1 MEDKKE
7 TLFIRFEDY
16 VEKLEYMVNSTIERY
31 GFGKRAADTKEE
43 AIIFA
48 CSKGSIGTELEIA
61 RDYIL
66 KINEIRKELE
76 ALDCDE
82 QGANDEKM

>member
-1 MEDKKE
+1 MPDNKKE
-7 TLFIRFEDY
+7 TLFIRFEDCA
-16 VEKLEYMVNSTIERY
+16 EKLQYMINSTIERY
-31 GFGKRAADTKEE
+31 GFDKRAADIREE

-76 ALDCDE
+76 ALE
-82 QGANDEKM
+82 NPEA

>member
-1 MEDKKE
+1 M
-7 TLFIRFEDY
+7 DY
-16 VEKLEYMVNSTIERY
+16 T
-31 GFGKRAADTKEE
+31 RADDTKEE

-66 KINEIRKELE
+66 KIKEIRKELE
-76 ALDCDE
+76 ALE
-82 QGANDEKM
+82 EPEA